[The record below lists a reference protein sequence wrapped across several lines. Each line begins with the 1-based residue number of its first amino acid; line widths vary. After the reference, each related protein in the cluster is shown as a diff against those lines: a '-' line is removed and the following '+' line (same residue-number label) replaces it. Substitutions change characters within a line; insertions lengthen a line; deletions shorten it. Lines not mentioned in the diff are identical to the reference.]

1 MNSVSEIY
9 QQELRKILRKRL
21 KGTMGPTENVLYFPN
36 DIDFRICPKNGI
48 STIKWAL
55 LYINDVEQSQSNP
68 ESLLMGTKN
77 WRWEQVNKY
86 GYKPELPFRK
96 NSFRVA
102 VARDPVKRFMS
113 ACEYIKQEYV
123 KNSQL
128 LTADEELTLEN
139 LKKLE
144 NMSDVDILPEKI
156 DDIIHGVWRGDIQN
170 SHFFTQTY
178 YHGNTGQYD
187 KIFKMSN
194 FGVMLE
200 WLRVKTKATKKIEKI
215 HSNKTSGQW
224 FGGVDSLTTDQ
235 KKRIMRIY
243 EEDYDYGW
251 TED

>member
-1 MNSVSEIY
+1 MNNVSKVY
-9 QQELRKILRKRL
+9 QEELRKILRKRL

-55 LYINDVEQSQSNP
+55 LYIKGVETSNNNP
-68 ESLLMGTKN
+68 ESMLIATKN
-77 WRWEQVNKY
+77 WRVDQVKEF
-86 GYKPELPFRK
+86 GYKPELPFRQ

-102 VARDPVKRFMS
+102 VARDPIKRFMS

-123 KNSQL
+123 KNAQL
-128 LTADEELTLEN
+128 LTRDEDLTPEN
-139 LKKLE
+139 LKVLE
-144 NMSDVDILPEKI
+144 SLSDVDQLPDNI
-156 DDIIHGVWRGDIQN
+156 DDIIDGVWKGDIQN

-178 YHGNTGQYD
+178 YHGAIGQYD

-200 WLRVKTKATKKIEKI
+200 WLRVKTNATKKIDRI
-215 HSNKTSGQW
+215 HSNRTSGQW

-235 KKRIMRIY
+235 KKRIIRIY

-251 TED
+251 TEN